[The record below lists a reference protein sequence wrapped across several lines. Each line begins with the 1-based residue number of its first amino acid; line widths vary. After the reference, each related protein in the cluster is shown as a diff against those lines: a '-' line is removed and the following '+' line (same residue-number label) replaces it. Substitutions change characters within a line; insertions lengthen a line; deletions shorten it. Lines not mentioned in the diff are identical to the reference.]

1 MRNSESRSARGR
13 KRLLFTI
20 TGLGLALWL
29 WPARSARSDNFVFY
43 LPGSRQLLPV
53 QTVDRTRYL
62 PLLKVLNLIG
72 TVSNV
77 EEKRHNLKVWM
88 SSSDRLELHDGDR
101 KLKLNREDIRLQDP
115 VRLSGAEWMVPL
127 DFLYSVLPR
136 LTNQQLQYRTGDER
150 MFVGDLKPLTFSA
163 TVTPVPNGARLTLQ
177 FSDPVTTQTASTNG
191 QYVIF
196 LGDRALQPLEAQIQF
211 QNQYVTGVRFDD
223 QDGVPKLIVSPS
235 APGLNFYPS
244 TSGEGRVFQ
253 ADFTQPAPV
262 QTAQSA
268 PPASPPGQP
277 VPSPGSASAP
287 AGQGQPNAT
296 GAAAGAPAQPAPPAQ
311 TAPPPLPVVVLDP
324 GHGGQDS
331 GAHSRDG
338 VSERD
343 LVASLVDLVRAAL
356 ASTGKFRVVSTR
368 TGSSDPSADE
378 RDAMANL
385 ARPVAFLT
393 FHAGDLGG
401 SAPAVEVYTYQAPS
415 ALAPPVSPRVLFVP
429 WSEAQQAHLVRSH
442 DLASLLAQQFGRV
455 QGLDARNPDEAP
467 ERQLRS
473 IDAPAVAV
481 ELGSLD
487 PSQDAGAL
495 ASASLQ
501 NQIATAVAQAVTA
514 LAQGAS

>member
-1 MRNSESRSARGR
+1 M
-13 KRLLFTI
+13 
-20 TGLGLALWL
+20 
-29 WPARSARSDNFVFY
+29 FY

-62 PLLKVLNLIG
+62 PLLKVLNLVG

-88 SSSDRLELHDGDR
+88 SSSDRLDLHDGDR

-115 VRLSGAEWMVPL
+115 VRLSGTEWMVPL

-136 LTNQQLQYRTGDER
+136 LTNQQLQYRSGDER

-163 TVTPVPNGARLTLQ
+163 NVSPVPNGARLTLQ

-196 LGDRALQPLEAQIQF
+196 LGDKALEPLEAQIQF

-244 TSGEGRVFQ
+244 TSGEGRIFQ
-253 ADFTQPAPV
+253 ADITQPAPV

-268 PPASPPGQP
+268 PPASAPGQR

-287 AGQGQPNAT
+287 AGQGQSNAT
-296 GAAAGAPAQPAPPAQ
+296 GTAPGAPAQPA
-311 TAPPPLPVVVLDP
+311 APPPLPVVVLDP

-401 SAPAVEVYTYQAPS
+401 GTPAIEVYTYQAPS
-415 ALAPPVSPRVLFVP
+415 ALAPPESPRILFVP

-442 DLASLLAQQFGRV
+442 DLASLLAQQLARV
-455 QGLDARNPDEAP
+455 EGLDARNPDEAP
-467 ERQLRS
+467 ARQLRS

-481 ELGSLD
+481 ELGTVD
-487 PSQDAGAL
+487 PSQDASAL

-501 NQIATAVAQAVTA
+501 NQIATAVAQAVTT

>member
-1 MRNSESRSARGR
+1 MA
-13 KRLLFTI
+13 
-20 TGLGLALWL
+20 GLGLVLWL

-53 QTVDRTRYL
+53 QTLDRTRYL

-77 EEKRHNLKVWM
+77 EEKKHNIKVWM
-88 SSSDRLELHDGDR
+88 SSSDRLDLHDGDR

-115 VRLSGAEWMVPL
+115 VRLSGEEWMVPL
-127 DFLYSVLPR
+127 DFLDSVLPR
-136 LTNQQLQYRTGDER
+136 LTSQRLQYRAGDER
-150 MFVGDLKPLTFSA
+150 IFIGDLKPLTFSA
-163 TVTPVPNGARLTLQ
+163 NVGPVPNGARLTLQ

-196 LGDRALQPLEAQIQF
+196 LGDRALEPVEARIQF
-211 QNQYVTGVRFDD
+211 QNQYVTGIRFDD
-223 QDGVPKLIVSPS
+223 QDGVPKLIVTPG

-253 ADFTQPAPV
+253 ADITQPAPA
-262 QTAQSA
+262 QTAQVA
-268 PPASPPGQP
+268 PPASAPGQR
-277 VPSPGSASAP
+277 VPSPGPGSAP
-287 AGQGQPNAT
+287 TAQGQSSAT
-296 GAAAGAPAQPAPPAQ
+296 ETAAAAPPP
-311 TAPPPLPVVVLDP
+311 APPPLPVVVLDA
-324 GHGGQDS
+324 GHGGEDA
-331 GAHSRDG
+331 GARSRDG
-338 VSERD
+338 ISERD
-343 LVASLVDLVRAAL
+343 LVASLVDLARAAL
-356 ASTGKFRVVSTR
+356 SSTGKFRVVSTR
-368 TGSSDPSADE
+368 TGSSDPTPDE

-401 SAPAVEVYTYQAPS
+401 STAAVEVYTYQAPS
-415 ALAPPVSPRVLFVP
+415 AAAPSESPRILFVP

-442 DLASLLAQQFGRV
+442 DLASLLVQQFGHIE
-455 QGLDARNPDEAP
+455 GLDARNPDEAP

-481 ELGSLD
+481 ELGTLD
-487 PSQDAGAL
+487 PTQDAGVL

-501 NQIATAVAQAVTA
+501 NQIANAVAQAVTA